1 MNKEIIKTL
10 KDIDKYYSLD
20 YLITLTNEVSKI
32 FTKCDVDNYLR
43 AHAKSFMQE
52 RGMDLIKK
60 LPTCEQIRLTM
71 GNKNSEEFKKY
82 VDVVEDEV
90 VESLAELYKEFF
102 NKIKNNRDTVRD
114 NIDAFDKDK
123 LCEFE
128 AVAEWLLMIYNNTTY
143 TSFRSSMSSNSIK
156 KFFELKQYF
165 IYEYSYECWL
175 AYEVICL
182 NNYFRFYKEC
192 SDADKKRFKILQ
204 SISKVVKP
212 KNFNKV
218 FYSKSY

>member
-1 MNKEIIKTL
+1 
-10 KDIDKYYSLD
+10 
-20 YLITLTNEVSKI
+20 
-32 FTKCDVDNYLR
+32 
-43 AHAKSFMQE
+43 
-52 RGMDLIKK
+52 
-60 LPTCEQIRLTM
+60 
-71 GNKNSEEFKKY
+71 
-82 VDVVEDEV
+82 
-90 VESLAELYKEFF
+90 
-102 NKIKNNRDTVRD
+102 
-114 NIDAFDKDK
+114 
-123 LCEFE
+123 
-128 AVAEWLLMIYNNTTY
+128 
-143 TSFRSSMSSNSIK
+143 MSSNSIK